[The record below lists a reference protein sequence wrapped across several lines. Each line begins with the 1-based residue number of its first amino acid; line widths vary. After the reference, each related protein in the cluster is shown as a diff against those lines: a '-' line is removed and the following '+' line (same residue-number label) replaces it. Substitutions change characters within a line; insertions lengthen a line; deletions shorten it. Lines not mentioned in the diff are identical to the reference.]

1 MHSEPSSYY
10 ETGDTG
16 SETSVSATR
25 GKLLHVLMRDEK
37 EKRKKQARSNH
48 RSRSMVK
55 QTNKAKQHVQ
65 VRTYDWIK
73 FVQESVC
80 RTPSH
85 SPFQW
90 CMLTASTDDDN
101 AAVLLH
107 RIIELYVTTRVFIC
121 KLMLYK

>member
-1 MHSEPSSYY
+1 MAQVAPFQVTFMHSEPSSYY

-65 VRTYDWIK
+65 VRTYVYMHVSLI
-73 FVQESVC
+73 
-80 RTPSH
+80 
-85 SPFQW
+85 
-90 CMLTASTDDDN
+90 
-101 AAVLLH
+101 
-107 RIIELYVTTRVFIC
+107 LYFAHV
-121 KLMLYK
+121 